1 MTSLCVHSRLTSTT
15 AFAQSDL
22 FPPRKMVCVALSDP
36 VVYRLIAVAQ
46 SPSEVTL
53 LEGSLLASSFSISFA
68 GPSSLSGSVA
78 EFIVEWSTGSGRRRA
93 TSIGRV
99 KVRPTQTDPLAQV
112 TDYLR
117 GVTPTPYIVP
127 ITTGIEP
134 DTE

>member
-1 MTSLCVHSRLTSTT
+1 MLCLI
-15 AFAQSDL
+15 QL
-22 FPPRKMVCVALSDP
+22 Y
-36 VVYRLIAVAQ
+36 VYRLIAVAQ

-53 LEGSLLASSFSISFA
+53 LEGSLLASSFSISFT